1 MYLGLDVWA
10 ISFVILTVL
19 EKKLVFLLRAE
30 SSEGFFVQ
38 LRFAWEEID
47 LHLIFKLFNALDEF
61 CDSDVSIL
69 SLTLQS
75 SQVIADKVGVLFQE
89 DPGPQELDDGLW
101 EEVLPIFHTVF
112 PENWDEF

>member
-1 MYLGLDVWA
+1 MYLRLDVWA

-47 LHLIFKLFNALDEF
+47 LHLIFELFYALDEF
-61 CDSDVSIL
+61 TDGNISVL

-75 SQVIADKVGVLFQE
+75 SQVIADKVRVLLQKY
-89 DPGPQELDDGLW
+89 PCPKKLDDGLW
-101 EEVLPIFHTVF
+101 EEVLPIFYTVLT
-112 PENWDEF
+112 EDWD

>member
-1 MYLGLDVWA
+1 M
-10 ISFVILTVL
+10 
-19 EKKLVFLLRAE
+19 RAE
-30 SSEGFFVQ
+30 SSEGFFIQ

-75 SQVIADKVGVLFQE
+75 SQVIADKVGVLLQE
-89 DPGPQELDDGLW
+89 DPGPQELDDGFW
-101 EEVLPIFHTVF
+101 EEVLAIFHTVF